1 MTTKKVTK
9 TTKPATKAATPAINA
24 IAIGRHLGE
33 SLGQLDSGLAIAAKA
48 TEAINADVKTLRDA
62 KVKLGASRRTC
73 PVSAAI
79 YDALPPTLAAQTR
92 ANMLTGIRKAVNETG
107 KFSHNTYRKPE
118 TAKGGKAKG
127 GKAKGGK
134 AKGAKTGDGNIVI
147 SIGKGSK
154 AGDVA
159 EKLRKGFNAMKAAN
173 DSLANL
179 AAFLLDALDDAGFPE
194 KPAK

>member
-9 TTKPATKAATPAINA
+9 AVKPATKPAVNA
-24 IAIGRHLGE
+24 IAVGRHLGE
-33 SLGQLDSGLAIAAKA
+33 SLGQLQSGLDIALKA
-48 TEAINADVKTLRDA
+48 TEAINADVKTLREA

-79 YDALPPTLAAQTR
+79 FDALPSTLATTTR
-92 ANMLTGIRKAVNETG
+92 NNMLSAIRKAVNETG
-107 KFSHNTYRKPE
+107 KFSHNPNRKNGE
-118 TAKGGKAKG
+118 
-127 GKAKGGK
+127 
-134 AKGAKTGDGNIVI
+134 AKTGGKGKSKGPKTGAGNILI
-147 SIGKGSK
+147 SIGKGSNAK
-154 AGDVA
+154 DVA

>member
-9 TTKPATKAATPAINA
+9 AVKPATKPAVNA
-24 IAIGRHLGE
+24 IAVGRHLGE
-33 SLGQLDSGLAIAAKA
+33 SLGQLQSGLDIALKA
-48 TEAINADVKTLRDA
+48 TEAINADVKTLREA

-79 YDALPPTLAAQTR
+79 FDALPSTLATTTR
-92 ANMLTGIRKAVNETG
+92 NNMLSAIRKAVNETG
-107 KFSHNTYRKPE
+107 KFSHNPNRKTGE
-118 TAKGGKAKG
+118 TKAKG
-127 GKAKGGK
+127 SK
-134 AKGAKTGDGNIVI
+134 AKGAKTGNGNILI
-147 SIGKGSK
+147 SIGKGSNAK
-154 AGDVA
+154 DVA
-159 EKLRKGFNAMKAAN
+159 EKLRKGFNAMKSAN